1 MFNKSFQ
8 FCNEVIGC
16 DKKNIYIYIPV
27 IDFSVELIPTL
38 FHILSPK
45 KIFCKRPCRI
55 VLSPGEVE
63 EITHILST
71 TTLKEGEMWGHD
83 VANINRWVDGEGK
96 LIVKFIILY
105 IVL

>member
-1 MFNKSFQ
+1 MKLAFF
-8 FCNEVIGC
+8 F
-16 DKKNIYIYIPV
+16 
-27 IDFSVELIPTL
+27 ID
-38 FHILSPK
+38 
-45 KIFCKRPCRI
+45 RI
-55 VLSPGEVE
+55 VLTPGEVE
-63 EITHILST
+63 EITHILPT

>member
-1 MFNKSFQ
+1 
-8 FCNEVIGC
+8 
-16 DKKNIYIYIPV
+16 
-27 IDFSVELIPTL
+27 
-38 FHILSPK
+38 
-45 KIFCKRPCRI
+45 

-63 EITHILST
+63 EITHILPT
-71 TTLKEGEMWGHD
+71 TTLNEGEMWGHD

>member
-1 MFNKSFQ
+1 M
-8 FCNEVIGC
+8 
-16 DKKNIYIYIPV
+16 
-27 IDFSVELIPTL
+27 
-38 FHILSPK
+38 
-45 KIFCKRPCRI
+45 

-63 EITHILST
+63 EVTHILPT
-71 TTLKEGEMWGHD
+71 TTLKEGQMWGHD

>member
-1 MFNKSFQ
+1 M
-8 FCNEVIGC
+8 
-16 DKKNIYIYIPV
+16 
-27 IDFSVELIPTL
+27 
-38 FHILSPK
+38 
-45 KIFCKRPCRI
+45 
-55 VLSPGEVE
+55 VLLPAEVE
-63 EITHILST
+63 EVTHILP